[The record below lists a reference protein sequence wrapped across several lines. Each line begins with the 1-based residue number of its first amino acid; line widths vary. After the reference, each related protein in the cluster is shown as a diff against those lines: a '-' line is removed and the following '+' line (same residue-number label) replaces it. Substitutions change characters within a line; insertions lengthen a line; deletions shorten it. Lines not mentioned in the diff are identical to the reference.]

1 MLEVTFI
8 VNQEKNIMYRNFF
21 LALLLLSAFSFSV
34 SAQTT
39 EDRARRD
46 LDYYS
51 STDDREQANAGGDIW
66 WGTGAIL
73 GFNSN
78 NFERIFR
85 IGLTPIVGYKINN
98 FLSIGPRGSFTYTA
112 YRRSFGGGAPDLKSN
127 FFEWSVGPFA
137 RAKVFNFGGGSNQ
150 IFLHAEYNLNNEV
163 AAFDANDD
171 PIRSTRAIP
180 FLGAGLN
187 QGGGPGMGGFEILVL
202 FRLSSADQIGDRPFE
217 FRTGFNFN
225 F

>member
-1 MLEVTFI
+1 
-8 VNQEKNIMYRNFF
+8 MYRKIF
-21 LALLLLSAFSFSV
+21 LALLFVGALSATAT
-34 SAQTT
+34 AQTT
-39 EDRARRD
+39 EEQARQD

-51 STDDREQANAGGDIW
+51 SSEERARDNAGGGDIW

-78 NFERIFR
+78 NFESIFR

-98 FLSIGPRGSFTYTA
+98 ILSIGPRGSFTYTA
-112 YRRSFGGGAPDLKSN
+112 YRQSFSGGAADLKAN

-137 RAKVFNFGGGSNQ
+137 RAKVFNFGGGGNQ
-150 IFLHAEYNLNNEV
+150 IFVHAEYNLNNEV
-163 AAFDANDD
+163 TAFDANDD
-171 PIRSTRAIP
+171 PIRRTRAIP

-187 QGGGPGMGGFEILVL
+187 QGGGPGAGGFEILVL